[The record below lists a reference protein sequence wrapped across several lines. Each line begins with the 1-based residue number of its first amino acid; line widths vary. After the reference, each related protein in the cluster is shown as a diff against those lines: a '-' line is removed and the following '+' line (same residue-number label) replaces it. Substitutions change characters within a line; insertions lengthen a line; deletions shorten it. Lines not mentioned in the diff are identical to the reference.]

1 VKLCVAQSRP
11 VKGDIAANIERHKA
25 LLELARDSDVI
36 VFPELSLTGYEP
48 TLAGELAI
56 DSSDSRLDGFQAIS
70 DAEGIAIGVGAP
82 TRSTTAAR
90 ITMVL
95 FLPHR
100 SRLTYSKRY
109 LHPDEEPFFVSGD
122 NVATVNVN
130 RAVIAPAICY
140 ELSIAEHAEKAF
152 RSGASIYMA
161 SVAKTAKGLD
171 AALPRLAAIARQ
183 YSMTVLMANC
193 VGECDGCQCAG
204 QTSIWNKTESLVGQL
219 SDRDEGILMIDTET
233 QEVVA
238 RML

>member
-1 VKLCVAQSRP
+1 MKLCAAQIRP
-11 VKGDIAANIERHKA
+11 VTGDIAANVDRHKA
-25 LLELARDSDVI
+25 LLELGRDSDVM

-56 DSSDSRLDGFQAIS
+56 DGRDRRLDGFQAIS

-82 TRSTTAAR
+82 TRSTTGAR

-100 SRLTYSKRY
+100 PRHAYSKRY

-122 NVATVNVN
+122 SVTTVNVD

-140 ELSIAEHAEKAF
+140 ELSVAEHAENAF

-161 SVAKTAKGLD
+161 SVAKTAKGVD
-171 AALPRLAAIARQ
+171 AARARLAEIARQ

-204 QTSIWNKTESLVGQL
+204 GTSIWDHTGALVGQL
-219 SDRDEGILMIDTET
+219 SDRDEGIVMIDTET
-233 QEVVA
+233 REVTA